1 VYKTFPW
8 QPPSQTNPTTTYYV
22 PLVWSDPVLFHATL
36 QLTALRFES
45 LKCQVRKL
53 NYNQLAAE
61 SIRLLRARIEQSD
74 LAEGVSDA
82 TISAV
87 ATLAAI
93 EVSDFGFCVGVMY
106 FC

>member
-1 VYKTFPW
+1 M
-8 QPPSQTNPTTTYYV
+8 TTYYV

-36 QLTALRFES
+36 QLTALRVES
-45 LKCQVRKL
+45 MKSHDQKS

-61 SIRLLRARIEQSD
+61 SIRLLRTRIEQPD
-74 LAEGVSDA
+74 LVERVSDT

-93 EVSDFGFCVGVMY
+93 EVSDSESCGGVM
-106 FC
+106 CCC